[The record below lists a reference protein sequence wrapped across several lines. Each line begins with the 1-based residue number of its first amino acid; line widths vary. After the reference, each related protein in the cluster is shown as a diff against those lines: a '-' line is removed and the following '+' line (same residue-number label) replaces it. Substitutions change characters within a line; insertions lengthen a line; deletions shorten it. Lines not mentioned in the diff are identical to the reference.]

1 MKIVAPACLALLLI
15 FCVQF
20 VEAQPIIQPGSFT
33 TLTDA
38 PADGGASGDNGN
50 LQFDM
55 ASSFNVNTRTIRAR
69 VRTHPNALA
78 GEGVASSRIF
88 YEFQVGSTPESF
100 GQALEGLVTYSVD
113 WSGQQLIITG
123 GLSNADIDSVI
134 VLRDM
139 TTGTNIYTQQVHQ
152 LDLETYKVRKVT
164 LGLNYND
171 SGNTSRTFPAIF
183 RRGHT
188 YRVTLSMA
196 TTAFLLSPILSG
208 SSVVSDYSGE
218 GVHLGSLAVMLEIDQ
233 RDLLRRLERVENH
246 RHVYLTGRG
255 EGHNNTEA
263 VSSSPVIVEEKKLVP
278 VEDEPKKP
286 R

>member
-1 MKIVAPACLALLLI
+1 MKIAAPACLAFLLI
-15 FCVQF
+15 FCVQLA
-20 VEAQPIIQPGSFT
+20 EAQITVQPGSFT

-50 LQFDM
+50 VQFDM
-55 ASSFNVNTRTIRAR
+55 ASSFNVNTRNIRAR

-78 GEGVASSRIF
+78 GEGLATSRIF
-88 YEFQVGSTPESF
+88 YEFQVDSAPGTI
-100 GQALEGLVTYSVD
+100 GDALEGLLTYSVD

-123 GLSNADIDSVI
+123 GLSNADVEVQII
-134 VLRDM
+134 LRDM
-139 TTGTNIYTQQVHQ
+139 TTGTNIYTQRVHQ

-171 SGNTSRTFPAIF
+171 SGNTARTLPAVF

-208 SSVVSDYSGE
+208 SSVVSDYSGD
-218 GVHLGSLAVMLEIDQ
+218 GVRLDSLSVMLDIDQ

-263 VSSSPVIVEEKKLVP
+263 VSSSPVIVEQKQLAP
-278 VEDEPKKP
+278 AEDERQKP

>member
-1 MKIVAPACLALLLI
+1 MKIAAPACLAFLLI
-15 FCVQF
+15 FCVQILA
-20 VEAQPIIQPGSFT
+20 AQITVQPGSFI

-38 PADGGASGDNGN
+38 PADNGAAGDNGS

-69 VRTHPNALA
+69 VRTHPNAVA
-78 GEGVASSRIF
+78 GEGVASSRIY

-113 WSGQQLIITG
+113 WSGHQLIITG
-123 GLSNADIDSVI
+123 GLSNADVDSVI
-134 VLRDM
+134 ILRDM

-152 LDLETYKVRKVT
+152 LDLETFKVRKVT

-171 SGNTSRTFPAIF
+171 SGNTSRTFPAVF

-196 TTAFLLSPILSG
+196 TTASLLSPILSG
-208 SSVVSDYSGE
+208 SSVVSDYSGD
-218 GVHLGSLAVMLEIDQ
+218 GIRLDSLAVMLEIDQ
-233 RDLLRRLERVENH
+233 RDLLRRLDRVENH

-263 VSSSPVIVEEKKLVP
+263 VSSSPVIVETKKLAP
-278 VEDEPKKP
+278 AEDQPQKP
-286 R
+286 Q